1 MNAILGITR
10 PGDFGGDM
18 MHFNVHKTFTGPHG
32 AGGPGAGPIAVRD
45 FLADYLPAPVVV
57 REAGPSGKPV
67 YRLSVPGRSI
77 GRMRSFFGNVGIL
90 LRGYLY
96 LRTLAPRE

>member
-32 AGGPGAGPIAVRD
+32 AGGP
-45 FLADYLPAPVVV
+45 APV
-57 REAGPSGKPV
+57 RLPYAISWPNTALAGRRP
-67 YRLSVPGRSI
+67 RGRTFRQAGLPPQRARQVDRPHAI
-77 GRMRSFFGNVGIL
+77 VFGNVGIL
-90 LRGYLY
+90 LRGD
-96 LRTLAPRE
+96 